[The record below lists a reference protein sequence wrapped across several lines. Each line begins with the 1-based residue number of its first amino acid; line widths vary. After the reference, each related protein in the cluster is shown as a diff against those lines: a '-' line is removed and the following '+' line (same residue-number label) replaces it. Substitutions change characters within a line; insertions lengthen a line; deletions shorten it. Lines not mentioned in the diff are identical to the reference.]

1 MQLRAV
7 DSLQVVHVNL
17 TITVSI
23 QLAEGLRDDSLASS
37 VQLTRNRGDELLI
50 GDLAVAVPVENIEQ
64 SPALLLR
71 YLESEV
77 AAGFPELLDVER
89 ARIVVVN
96 YSENPLQTEN
106 TTGSSLVQP
115 LSELIHKLRV

>member
-77 AAGFPELLDVER
+77 AASFPELLDVER